1 MRTRALT
8 LLLLAVLAGPASAAD
23 PVAVVE
29 LFTSEGCS
37 SCPPADRLLSRIAAE
52 PAARNGRLVCLAYH
66 VDYWNRLGWPDRFSD
81 AAFSA
86 RQRSYAEALGEARVF
101 TPQAVVNGT
110 RSLVGSDER
119 GLRAAIT
126 SELER
131 PAVAGL
137 VLRIEPGENPGE
149 LRVRVRV
156 DDTTPPAMVRVAV
169 VEDGLVTRV
178 QRGENAGR
186 TLHHDCV
193 VRAVDE
199 GELTDGTVTVRLAV
213 PSDLVVSRSRVVA
226 LVQDADTL
234 RVLGAAT
241 ASLR

>member
-1 MRTRALT
+1 MRASVLT
-8 LLLLAVLAGPASAAD
+8 LLLVALASGTASSVE
-23 PVAVVE
+23 PFAVVE

-52 PAARNGRLVCLAYH
+52 PAARNGRVLCLAYH
-66 VDYWNRLGWPDRFSD
+66 VDYWNRFGWPDRFSD

-86 RQRSYAEALGEARVF
+86 RQHGYAHVLGEPRVF
-101 TPQAVVNGT
+101 TPQVVVNGAV
-110 RSLVGSDER
+110 SVVGSDER
-119 GLRAAIT
+119 GLRAAIA
-126 SELER
+126 SELEH
-131 PAVAGL
+131 PPMADLALQVD
-137 VLRIEPGENPGE
+137 PGEAVGE
-149 LRVRVRV
+149 LGVRVRV

-199 GELTDGTVTVRLAV
+199 SELTDGTVTLWLAV

-226 LVQDADTL
+226 LVQDADTM
-234 RVLGAAT
+234 RVLGAA
-241 ASLR
+241 ASPMP

>member
-29 LFTSEGCS
+29 LFTSEGCL

-52 PAARNGRLVCLAYH
+52 PAARDGRVVCLAYH

-86 RQRSYAEALGEARVF
+86 RQRSYAEALGETRVV

-110 RSLVGSDER
+110 RSLAGSDER
-119 GLRAAIT
+119 GLRAAIA

-131 PAVAGL
+131 PAVADL
-137 VLRIEPGENPGE
+137 ALRIEPGENPGE

-178 QRGENAGR
+178 QCGENAGR

-199 GELTDGTVTVRLAV
+199 TGLTDGTVTVRLAV
-213 PSDLVVSRSRVVA
+213 PSELVVSRSRVVV
-226 LVQDADTL
+226 LLQDAATL

-241 ASLR
+241 ARLR